1 LRESVNHEQRV
12 ETPTDQGDPYAKR
25 EECPQASEEESRACQ
40 EGRTGEENSASEE
53 ESCGEESRTSEEDR
67 DSEESTASEEESW
80 ASKEG
85 SLARTAP
92 DAALATGAS
101 PALQWHRVVSAPV
114 QYDG

>member
-67 DSEESTASEEESW
+67 DSEESTTSEEESW

-85 SLARTAP
+85 SLANKRHQTACCKCANTRG
-92 DAALATGAS
+92 AAGNRL
-101 PALQWHRVVSAPV
+101 P
-114 QYDG
+114 